1 MGNSLSKVEKN
12 LKVLAK
18 RYESVRYSKGLAILF
33 LMLGVNAFS
42 EENVE
47 DHNQNQNTTDTD
59 GNKNENSSES
69 INKVQ
74 IKSTATK
81 LKERLE
87 QIKKENEK
95 NFSNEKL
102 ELIKLMEQG
111 DQVVKSPW
119 SSWQF
124 GANTFQDFSV
134 GKYKGHGDKVQNE
147 VLTRGEATIKDSN
160 GKPDPLARFVK
171 GGTTLSKTSYNNT
184 DLNYIDEPNAEFTL
198 SAKIGV
204 KTIEKKIPT
213 NTPKVEEPKLSAFI
227 SKVVVPPSEPSSIN
241 VVPPTLTDP
250 PNINFKGK
258 GFYQSSVVG
267 RQPDNLTYD
276 GIIIQNYDS
285 YEVVNEKDGTEG
297 ILNIEVGNF
306 GNNVKARWWG
316 SDKNGKNTD
325 VKLKVKTEETRT
337 DRNPSGDRGTIY
349 FSDGEYKK
357 SLYTFISDIIDH
369 DPNSDIKIS
378 GKYVF
383 TNKGNE
389 NESSNRMFLSH
400 NPAGVGSTEYSY
412 KGIGNL
418 QNQAGERVT
427 TFVGDLTIH
436 GASTVFTGST
446 ASSNVTIGVE
456 DQLWGRGVRKD
467 AIPVFKNSGTIKLE
481 SGYNMVGILI
491 DIERDTENAANKITD
506 TRSANTYNEGKI
518 IINGGNSIGIDYGE
532 YLDRIFKSNLK
543 LGNIIVGGEKNYG
556 LRMSNIFKGNKKY
569 FDYGV
574 TISSGGEDK
583 KILVQGRQNV
593 GVSIA
598 KFLSETYTGYKVA
611 NIKNPIENISNLNIE
626 VDGEEGVGFL
636 RHKSY
641 ENNTQDMI
649 FNADIMGKFSFGD
662 NAKKSTLIRT
672 DKYGIDLQKD
682 ITTNGGESGNSFA
695 QVVSPAGATVDS
707 VFKNNANLT
716 ANNAKEF
723 TGIVATG
730 ANAKVFNNK
739 KVEING
745 DGNKNMGI
753 TLLENSTLTNTGEIK
768 ISGSG
773 KERVGI
779 YNEGTVDLQAGSKL
793 EVSGEKSAAIYN
805 KSTFNITG
813 ATEIKATD
821 GAMGVFSENGFV
833 VSTARNTLKIS
844 TEGKGLGAYAK
855 AGASVDLAEAEI
867 DVQGGEAGVASY
879 GASSV
884 LDLAGGK
891 LKYSGNGYALF
902 SDGNGEINLRNSSVE
917 LRGNATLTELD
928 YNLITTTAPTS
939 RKIKFNNT
947 DVKVYSND
955 VTGINVKNLGTKNIS
970 DLLNIENQLGVNI
983 VAGTENGTTFDK
995 FKSLVIDDATINF
1008 DVETDKTENSNTA
1021 GGYFFKK
1028 VLGQRLKLNVNKN
1041 LSAKL
1046 TSAQAD
1052 EFYDGQVVGVKNTSS
1067 PLATTNTEA
1076 KITVASGVNVEA
1088 ARLDGTDKGAVGLFN
1103 NYGTIENNGNVLVEK
1118 DSLSNS
1124 NAVGIYAVNGT
1135 AVENKGTVDVG
1146 GKNSVGIL
1154 GMSYRTNLDGSIA
1167 TDEFGVT
1174 AADQGKINIKNTGNI
1189 KLDGEKA
1196 TGIFAKNNGNK
1207 NLSDS
1212 VALNDTTGTITLT
1225 GNKAVG
1231 MAGEKAT
1238 VTNKGTININ
1248 GKEATGLYGKNSSV
1262 ITNEGEVNL
1271 VDGTSADKPNIGI
1284 FSEDDSEIINSKN
1297 ITGGSNT
1304 YGIYGK
1310 NIKVL
1315 ANGKIKVGEN
1325 SVGAYSDKEFTTQST
1340 IANIDLAANS
1350 LIEIGANNS
1359 AGIFT
1364 TGKNQYIKNLGDMK
1378 IGAGSYGYVL
1388 KGERTKVEAFGANET
1403 ELKGD
1408 SVFIFS
1414 DDKIANVTNKTPLKS
1429 VGDKNYAAYVRGNFT
1444 NLADINFLNGVGNIG
1459 IYHTR
1464 DIGDTTTAA
1473 VNGSTSIRPTI
1484 TVGKSDAENEFY
1496 SIGMVAGRTQE
1507 YKDEATGKMKYK
1519 VISTGKIE
1527 NYGKIN
1533 VTEENGIGMYATGDG
1548 SLAINHQG
1556 AEINLGAKNAIGIY
1570 LTDGAIGEN
1579 YGTIQTVASAKGMKG
1594 VLVANGAIFKNY
1606 GTFKI
1611 DGKGN
1616 SAISVIKKGKVEG
1629 NLTATDII
1637 VTNGAKIKGGAGSG
1651 DSDSSKEVKGI
1662 KIEAKPDQPVKI
1674 TRDGVIV
1681 KPVFVDTTVASPKAP
1696 DVQVGD
1702 MKVNLKVAEFADIK
1716 NISKASSIGMY
1727 IDTSGVNYTKPI
1739 EGLNNLENLE
1749 EVNLILGTEATR
1761 YTGAKDIEV
1770 GENILKPFNDAL
1782 EDISSSG
1789 GEIKFY
1795 MKSSSL
1801 TWIGTAKQGDDGMER
1816 IYLSKIPYTSYAKD
1830 KNTFNFMNG
1839 LEQRYG
1845 VEKSG
1850 REKTLFNKLNDIG
1863 KGEPALLAQAV
1874 DEMMGHQYANTQQR
1888 IKETS
1893 DILDKEFNYLRKDWQ
1908 NFSKDSNKIKTFGT
1922 RGKYETNTAGVIDY
1936 TNNAYG
1942 VAYVHEDET
1951 LNLGKTSG
1959 WYAGIVDN
1967 KFNFKD
1973 IGSSKEE
1980 QLQGKIGVFKSIPFD
1995 YDNSLNLTISG
2006 DLSVG
2011 YNRMNR
2017 RFLVVDEIFGAK
2029 AKYYTYAAG
2038 LKNELSKEIRL
2049 SEDFSFKPYAQA
2061 RVEYGKIS
2069 KIKEKSGEMKLEVKA
2084 NDYYSIKPE
2093 AGAELIFKYSF
2104 GTYKTVKAVLSAA
2117 YENELGKIA
2126 DGRNQAKVADT
2137 SADYFNIRGEKENRE
2152 GNIKTDF
2159 KIGVD
2164 NSRVGLTANVGYDTK
2179 GQNIRG
2185 GVGVRFIF

>member
-204 KTIEKKIPT
+204 KTIEKKIST

-695 QVVSPAGATVDS
+695 QVVSPTGATVDS

-753 TLLENSTLTNTGEIK
+753 TLLDNSTLTNTGEVK

-928 YNLITTTAPTS
+928 YNLITTTAPIS

-1008 DVETDKTENSNTA
+1008 DIETDKTENSNTA

-1067 PLATTNTEA
+1067 PLATTNMEA

-1088 ARLDGTDKGAVGLFN
+1088 ARLDGTDKGATGLFN

-1118 DSLSNS
+1118 DSSSNS

-1135 AVENKGTVDVG
+1135 EVENKGTVDVG

-1167 TDEFGVT
+1167 VDEFGAT
-1174 AADQGKINIKNTGNI
+1174 AADQGKINIKNRGNI

-1248 GKEATGLYGKNSSV
+1248 GKEATGLDGKNSSV
-1262 ITNEGEVNL
+1262 ITNEGEINL

-1297 ITGGSNT
+1297 ITGGNNI

-1325 SVGAYSDKEFTTQST
+1325 SVGAYSDREFTTQST

-1408 SVFIFS
+1408 SVFVFS

-1519 VISTGKIE
+1519 VISTGKVE

-1579 YGTIQTVASAKGMKG
+1579 HGTIQTVASAKGMKG

-1611 DGKGN
+1611 NGRGN

-1770 GENILKPFNDAL
+1770 GENILKLFNDAL

-1922 RGKYETNTAGVIDY
+1922 RGKYETNTAGIIDY

-1973 IGSSKEE
+1973 IGNSKEE

-2011 YNRMNR
+2011 YNKMNR

-2061 RVEYGKIS
+2061 RVEYGKVS

-2093 AGAELIFKYSF
+2093 VGAELIFKYSF
-2104 GTYKTVKAVLSAA
+2104 GSYKTVKAVLSAA

-2152 GNIKTDF
+2152 GNIKTDL
-2159 KIGVD
+2159 KVGVD

>member
-1 MGNSLSKVEKN
+1 MGDSLSKIEKN

-204 KTIEKKIPT
+204 KTIEKKIST

-695 QVVSPAGATVDS
+695 QVVSPTGATVDS

-753 TLLENSTLTNTGEIK
+753 TLLDNSTLTNTGEVK

-928 YNLITTTAPTS
+928 YNLITTTAPIS

-1008 DVETDKTENSNTA
+1008 DIETDKTENSNTA

-1067 PLATTNTEA
+1067 PLATTNMEA

-1088 ARLDGTDKGAVGLFN
+1088 ARLDGTDKGATGLFN

-1118 DSLSNS
+1118 DSSSNS

-1135 AVENKGTVDVG
+1135 EVENKGTVDVG

-1167 TDEFGVT
+1167 VDEFGAT
-1174 AADQGKINIKNTGNI
+1174 AADQGKINIKNRGNI

-1248 GKEATGLYGKNSSV
+1248 GKEATGLDGKNSSV
-1262 ITNEGEVNL
+1262 ITNEGEINL

-1297 ITGGSNT
+1297 ITGGNNI

-1325 SVGAYSDKEFTTQST
+1325 SVGAYSDREFTTQST

-1408 SVFIFS
+1408 SVFVFS

-1519 VISTGKIE
+1519 VISTGKVE

-1579 YGTIQTVASAKGMKG
+1579 HGTIQTVASAKGMKG

-1611 DGKGN
+1611 NGRGN

-1770 GENILKPFNDAL
+1770 GENILKLFNDAL

-1922 RGKYETNTAGVIDY
+1922 RGKYETNTAGIIDY

-2011 YNRMNR
+2011 YNKMNR

-2104 GTYKTVKAVLSAA
+2104 GSYKTVKAVLSAA
-2117 YENELGKIA
+2117 YEKELGKIA

-2152 GNIKTDF
+2152 GNIKTDL

>member
-1 MGNSLSKVEKN
+1 MGDSLSKVEKN
-12 LKVLAK
+12 LKALAK

-574 TISSGGEDK
+574 TISSGGENK
-583 KILVQGRQNV
+583 KILVQGKQNV

-598 KFLSETYTGYKVA
+598 KFLSETYTGYKAA

-2011 YNRMNR
+2011 YNKMNR

-2069 KIKEKSGEMKLEVKA
+2069 KIREKSGEMKLEVKA

-2104 GTYKTVKAVLSAA
+2104 GSYKTVKAVLSAA

>member
-124 GANTFQDFSV
+124 GANTFQYFSV

-369 DPNSDIKIS
+369 DPNSEIKIS

-805 KSTFNITG
+805 KSIFNITG
-813 ATEIKATD
+813 ATEVKATG
-821 GAMGVFSENGFV
+821 GAMGVFSENGSV
-833 VSTARNTLKIS
+833 ISTVGNALKIS
-844 TEGKGLGAYAK
+844 TDGKGLGAYAK
-855 AGASVDLAEAEI
+855 AGASVNLAGAEI

-879 GASSV
+879 GAVSELRLV
-884 LDLAGGK
+884 GAK

-902 SDGNGEINLRNSSVE
+902 SDGNGTIDLTNSSVE

-928 YNLITTTAPTS
+928 YNLITTTAPVS

-1067 PLATTNTEA
+1067 PLATTNMEA

-1088 ARLDGTDKGAVGLFN
+1088 ARLDGTDKGATGLFN

-1118 DSLSNS
+1118 DSSSNS

-1135 AVENKGTVDVG
+1135 EVENKGTVDVG

-1167 TDEFGVT
+1167 VDEFGAT
-1174 AADQGKINIKNTGNI
+1174 AADQGKINIKNRGNI

-1248 GKEATGLYGKNSSV
+1248 GKEATGLDGKNSSV
-1262 ITNEGEVNL
+1262 ITNEGEINL

-1297 ITGGSNT
+1297 ITGGNNT

-1364 TGKNQYIKNLGDMK
+1364 TGKNQYIKNLGNMK

-1519 VISTGKIE
+1519 VISTGKVE

-1579 YGTIQTVASAKGMKG
+1579 HGTIQTVASAKGMKG

-1611 DGKGN
+1611 NGKGN

-1637 VTNGAKIKGGAGSG
+1637 VTNGAKIKSGAGSG

-1830 KNTFNFMNG
+1830 KDTFNFMNG

-2093 AGAELIFKYSF
+2093 VGAELIFKYSF
-2104 GTYKTVKAVLSAA
+2104 GSYKTVKAVLSAA

-2152 GNIKTDF
+2152 GNIKTDL